1 VTLLVNQLHIDL
13 HQGNHFWIAAA
24 DQLLTTKKGF
34 HAIKTKI
41 FAVKRLNCSISYFG
55 LASFRRSSNSK
66 EFFIGNIIE
75 SFISK
80 DSTSQTIG
88 QFAANI
94 RNYLI
99 TAIPAAVLSQSH
111 SGFHICGFES
121 NGLPV
126 LYHFSNITG
135 MNGIYYGPPS
145 QTYNNLTED
154 FAGRDAAQF
163 GFNPT
168 NMTFTRGGIQEYRNG
183 DLSIHVHLARDLL
196 STMSSIQQYS
206 NYISLSGPYQFAS
219 LIELLYKIISN
230 IQKRWAKTQLIGGK
244 STIMII
250 KKTGVELKRHGKW
263 HGI

>member
-1 VTLLVNQLHIDL
+1 MTLLINQFHID
-13 HQGNHFWIAAA
+13 HPHGNHFWIAAA

-34 HAIKTKI
+34 HAIKKKI

-55 LASFRRSSNSK
+55 IASFRMSSNSK
-66 EFFIGNIIE
+66 EIFIGNIIE
-75 SFISK
+75 SFISN

-94 RNYLI
+94 RAHLI
-99 TAIPAAVLSQSH
+99 TVIPATVLSQAN

-126 LYHFSNITG
+126 LYHFSNISG
-135 MNGIYYGPPS
+135 MNGIYYGSPS
-145 QTYNNLTED
+145 QNYNNLTED

-163 GFNPT
+163 GFNST

-183 DLSIHVHLARDLL
+183 DLSIHIHLARNLL

-206 NYISLSGPYQFAS
+206 NYISLSGPYEFSS
-219 LIELLYKIISN
+219 LIELLYKIIIS

-250 KKTGVELKRHGKW
+250 KRTGIELKRHGKW
-263 HGI
+263 HRI